1 MSALTPIL
9 FVDRDGTLIEEPADF
24 QIDSFAKLRFVQGV
38 IPAMLK
44 LRDAGYQFV
53 MVTNQDGLGTDAYP
67 RWSFDGPHQL
77 MMQVFESQ
85 GIVFREVLIDTSFPA
100 ENLPTRKPGI
110 GLALPLLKD
119 RSIDWERSA
128 MVGDRDTDNG
138 FAANLGIR
146 AFQLRTPQFGGE
158 WDWVGIAHALADR
171 PRTARVLRNTRETR
185 IEVVVDLDRASEPQ
199 VHTGLGFFD
208 HMLEQIGKHGGFALQ
223 LRCEGDLHID
233 EHHTIEDSALALG
246 QALREALGDKRG
258 IGRYGFD
265 PRAVFDDGAIEA
277 RAKSESPLAPPLQ
290 SGESDRVGSSAQDS
304 SAANSIATDS
314 ISAAAASAHEF
325 VLPMDETL
333 ARAALDFSGRPY
345 FVFNGSFAR
354 ERVGD
359 FPTELVPHFFR
370 SLCETAGLNLNL
382 NVEGDNDHHKIEAC
396 FKSVAR
402 ALRQAI
408 ARQGRELPSTKGVL

>member
-1 MSALTPIL
+1 MSALTPIV
-9 FVDRDGTLIEEPADF
+9 FVDRDGTLIEEPEDF
-24 QIDSFAKLRFVQGV
+24 QIDSYAKLRFVRGV

-53 MVTNQDGLGTDAYP
+53 MVTNQDGLGTEAYP
-67 RWSFDGPHQL
+67 RWSFDGPHTL

-110 GLALPLLKD
+110 ALALPLLKD
-119 RSIDWERSA
+119 RGIDWERSA
-128 MVGDRDTDNG
+128 MVGDRETDNG

-146 AFQLRTPQFGGE
+146 AFQLRTAQFGGE
-158 WDWVGIAHALADR
+158 WDWAGIAHALADR
-171 PRTARVLRNTRETR
+171 PRTARVRRDTRETR
-185 IEVVVDLDRASEPQ
+185 IEVAVDLDRIADPR

-208 HMLEQIGKHGGFALQ
+208 HMLEQIGKHGGFALE
-223 LRCEGDLHID
+223 LSCEGDLHID

-265 PRAVFDDGAIEA
+265 PRADAAVDGDAARPGFSPDPDERADDRA
-277 RAKSESPLAPPLQ
+277 R
-290 SGESDRVGSSAQDS
+290 
-304 SAANSIATDS
+304 
-314 ISAAAASAHEF
+314 HEF

-345 FVFNGSFAR
+345 FVFNGAFAR

-359 FPTELVPHFFR
+359 FPTELLPHFFR

>member
-1 MSALTPIL
+1 MSALKPIL
-9 FVDRDGTLIEEPADF
+9 FVDRDGTLIQEPADF
-24 QIDSFAKLRFVQGV
+24 QIDSYAKLRFVRGV

-44 LRDAGYQFV
+44 LRDAGYEFV
-53 MVTNQDGLGTDAYP
+53 MVTNQDGLGTDSFP
-67 RWSFDGPHQL
+67 RWSFDGPHEL

-85 GIVFREVLIDTSFPA
+85 GIVFRDVLIDTSFPA

-119 RSIDWERSA
+119 RGIDWERSA
-128 MVGDRDTDNG
+128 MVGDRETDNG

-146 AFQLRTPQFGGE
+146 AFQLRTKEFGGE
-158 WDWVGIAHALADR
+158 WDWSGIAHVLAER
-171 PRTARVLRNTRETR
+171 PRTASVQRNTKETR
-185 IEVVVDLDRASEPQ
+185 IQVRVDLDRAAEPQ
-199 VHTGLGFFD
+199 VATGLGFFD
-208 HMLEQIGKHGGFALQ
+208 HMLEQLGKHGGFALELSCQ
-223 LRCEGDLHID
+223 GDLHID

-258 IGRYGFD
+258 IGRYGFE
-265 PRAVFDDGAIEA
+265 PRAGQGDDVA
-277 RAKSESPLAPPLQ
+277 AP
-290 SGESDRVGSSAQDS
+290 
-304 SAANSIATDS
+304 I
-314 ISAAAASAHEF
+314 AHEF

-345 FVFNGSFAR
+345 FVFGGGFAR
-354 ERVGD
+354 EKVGD
-359 FPTELVPHFFR
+359 FPTELLPHFFR

-396 FKSVAR
+396 FKVVAR

>member
-1 MSALTPIL
+1 MSAGTPIL
-9 FVDRDGTLIEEPADF
+9 FVDRDGTLIEEPEDF
-24 QIDSFAKLRFVQGV
+24 QIDSYAKLRFVRGV

-53 MVTNQDGLGTDAYP
+53 MVTNQDGLGTEAYP
-67 RWSFDGPHQL
+67 RWTFDGPHQL

-85 GIVFREVLIDTSFPA
+85 GIVFRDVLIDTSYPA

-119 RSIDWERSA
+119 RSIDWQRSA
-128 MVGDRDTDNG
+128 MVGDRETDNG

-146 AFQLRTPQFGGE
+146 AFQLRTAQFGGD
-158 WDWVGIAHALADR
+158 WDWQGIAHALADR
-171 PRTARVLRNTRETR
+171 PRTARVRRNTRETR
-185 IEVVVDLDRASEPQ
+185 IEVAVDLDRAADPQ

-208 HMLEQIGKHGGFALQ
+208 HMLEQIGKHGGFALE

-265 PRAVFDDGAIEA
+265 PRGDVIDFEA
-277 RAKSESPLAPPLQ
+277 QAKGKSKSPLASLLQ
-290 SGESDRVGSSAQDS
+290 KGESTASSAGEGEAKDAQQ
-304 SAANSIATDS
+304 TQ
-314 ISAAAASAHEF
+314 SAHEF

-354 ERVGD
+354 EKVGD
-359 FPTELVPHFFR
+359 FPTELLPHFFR

-408 ARQGRELPSTKGVL
+408 VRQGSELPSTKGVL

>member
-24 QIDSFAKLRFVQGV
+24 QIDSFAKLRFVRGV

-53 MVTNQDGLGTDAYP
+53 MVTNQDGLGTEAYP

-85 GIVFREVLIDTSFPA
+85 GIVFREVLIDTSFPG

-128 MVGDRDTDNG
+128 MVGDRETDNG

-146 AFQLRTPQFGGE
+146 AFQLRTEQFGGQ
-158 WDWVGIAHALADR
+158 WDWAGIAHALADR
-171 PRTARVLRNTRETR
+171 PRTARVRRNTKETR
-185 IEVVVDLDRASEPQ
+185 IEVAVDLDRAAEPR

-208 HMLEQIGKHGGFALQ
+208 HMLEQLGKHGGFALE

-265 PRAVFDDGAIEA
+265 PRAESGAA
-277 RAKSESPLAPPLQ
+277 TLSNSSESIAENLP
-290 SGESDRVGSSAQDS
+290 SS
-304 SAANSIATDS
+304 
-314 ISAAAASAHEF
+314 HEF
-325 VLPMDETL
+325 ILPMDETL

-345 FVFNGSFAR
+345 FVFSGSFAR

-359 FPTELVPHFFR
+359 FPTELLAHFFR
-370 SLCETAGLNLNL
+370 SLCETSGLNLNL
-382 NVEGDNDHHKIEAC
+382 NVQGDNDHHKIEAC

-402 ALRQAI
+402 ALRQAV
-408 ARQGRELPSTKGVL
+408 ARQGSELPSTKGVL

>member
-9 FVDRDGTLIEEPADF
+9 FVDRDGTLIEEPEDF
-24 QIDSFAKLRFVQGV
+24 QIDSYAKLRFVRGV

-53 MVTNQDGLGTDAYP
+53 MVTNQDGLGTDSYP

-110 GLALPLLKD
+110 GLALPLLKE
-119 RSIDWERSA
+119 RGIDWERSA
-128 MVGDRDTDNG
+128 MVGDRETDNG

-146 AFQLRTPQFGGE
+146 AFQLRTKEFGGE
-158 WDWVGIAHALADR
+158 WDWAGIAHALADR
-171 PRTARVLRNTRETR
+171 PRTAWVRRNTRETR
-185 IEVVVDLDRASEPQ
+185 IEVAVDLDRVADPKI
-199 VHTGLGFFD
+199 HTGLGFFD
-208 HMLEQIGKHGGFALQ
+208 HMLEQIGKHGGFALE
-223 LRCEGDLHID
+223 LTCEGDLHID

-265 PRAVFDDGAIEA
+265 PRAGVSGAAVGAES
-277 RAKSESPLAPPLQ
+277 KSPLTPLFQRGELGGKGVPSAGGEVEQAQ
-290 SGESDRVGSSAQDS
+290 SASEESQS
-304 SAANSIATDS
+304 
-314 ISAAAASAHEF
+314 HEF
-325 VLPMDETL
+325 ILPMDETL

-354 ERVGD
+354 EKVGD
-359 FPTELVPHFFR
+359 FPTELLPHFFR